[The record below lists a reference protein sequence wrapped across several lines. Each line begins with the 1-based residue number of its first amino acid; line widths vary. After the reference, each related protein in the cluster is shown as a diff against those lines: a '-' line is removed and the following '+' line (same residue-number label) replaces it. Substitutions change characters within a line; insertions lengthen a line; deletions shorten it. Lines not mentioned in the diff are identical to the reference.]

1 VGEQTEV
8 ILRCGECR
16 RLRPD
21 QKPTA
26 IGKLLRTPEGRWQAY
41 RMVRSPV
48 PLQPI
53 SLGTW
58 KLGDHRFVLA
68 KDNEGTLE
76 SLWVYATGINMDA
89 RTIELPCRGCQR
101 APARVRA
108 PKVGGRA
115 LAQGLTEVDV

>member
-1 VGEQTEV
+1 MSEQTEV

-41 RMVRSPV
+41 RMERSPV

-53 SLGTW
+53 RLGTW
-58 KLGDHRFVLA
+58 KLGDPRFVLA
-68 KDNEGTLE
+68 KDNEGTLG
-76 SLWVYATGINMDA
+76 SLWVYAVMLSRDVRIDRFSCRWCPRPPFLVPRAKTGA
-89 RTIELPCRGCQR
+89 
-101 APARVRA
+101 
-108 PKVGGRA
+108 RA
-115 LAQGLTEVDV
+115 LAQGLAEVDV